1 MLLLFK
7 KILEQ
12 LSRFLGFPGQ
22 DWEETFRR
30 FFAVSGIL
38 ITTPVLLAFGIF
50 HVFQGNLILGW
61 FLIFVGT
68 GFGIS
73 FFLLRKTPKAS
84 NLIRPMLAFG
94 GCLFIYLFATS
105 GPHGH
110 MALWLYVYPLAVFF
124 VLGLGE
130 GILFSS
136 ILFFAVVLF
145 LFLQDSFP
153 STIPLSRE
161 FKLRFLLSFILVA
174 FFSLFYEFIRGRYQ
188 KAIADHQQSLE
199 AEKIKLSAAI
209 AAAEQANMAKSD
221 FLANM
226 SHELRTPLNHI
237 IGFTELVVDKK
248 CGEVNKIQEEY
259 LSDVLESSRHLL
271 SLINEVLDLSKIE
284 AGKLEMEATE
294 IHLREVLEGSLDMVI
309 EKAMNHRIR
318 LLEDLDGVPEVM
330 RADER
335 KFKQILYNLLSNAV
349 KFTPDGGSVTLSA
362 RYLSFREGQWF
373 TCGGQAVVYP
383 LDGDDPLRNGKALI
397 EISVRDTGIGIKE
410 KDLQRIFERFEQ
422 VENSASRRF
431 AGTGLGLSLSKQ
443 LVELH
448 GGKIW
453 AESEGE
459 GKGSKFIFLVPA

>member
-1 MLLLFK
+1 MLLPFK
-7 KILEQ
+7 KIVEA

-30 FFAVSGIL
+30 FFAVSVIF

-50 HVFQGNLILGW
+50 HVLQRNTILGW
-61 FLIFVGT
+61 FLVFVGT

-73 FFLLRKTPKAS
+73 FFLLRNTPKAS

-105 GPHGH
+105 GPYGH

-124 VLGLGE
+124 VLGLSE

-136 ILFFAVVLF
+136 ILFIAVVLF
-145 LFLQDSFP
+145 LLLQDYFP
-153 STIPLSRE
+153 STIPLPRE

-188 KAIADHQQSLE
+188 KAIADHQQKLE

-209 AAAEQANMAKSD
+209 EAAEQANMAKSE

-248 CGEVNKIQEEY
+248 CGDVNKVQEEY
-259 LSDVLESSRHLL
+259 LSDVLQSSRHLL

-284 AGKLEMEATE
+284 AGKLELEATE
-294 IHLREVLEGSLDMVI
+294 IHLQEILEGSLGMI
-309 EKAMNHRIR
+309 KEKAMNHRIR
-318 LLEDLDGVPEVM
+318 LLKDMDGIPEVI

-335 KFKQILYNLLSNAV
+335 KLKQILYNLLSNAV

-362 RYLSFREGQWF
+362 RYLSLRDGQWF
-373 TCGGQAVVYP
+373 TCDGQPVESP
-383 LDGDDPLRNGKALI
+383 LDGDELLRNGKGLI
-397 EISVRDTGIGIKE
+397 EISVQDTGIGIRG

-431 AGTGLGLSLSKQ
+431 AGTGLGLSLSKR

-459 GKGSKFIFLVPA
+459 GKGSKFVLLVPV